1 MQNILGSFISI
12 VAQNIGWNYRVSE
25 KENHILAV
33 YTNKDIEL
41 EDAVVHFVKIGLDN
55 NEASLLIINE
65 QGTSNNE
72 VQERMHRKYNMT
84 YDEIEKLQSTGDLS
98 IVTSSEWYLSNNL
111 SEVSGVG
118 GGGGGNNS
126 IQNKLMVDK
135 EKVR

>member
-1 MQNILGSFISI
+1 M
-12 VAQNIGWNYRVSE
+12 SE

-41 EDAVVHFVKIGLDN
+41 EDAVHFVKIGLDN

-84 YDEIEKLQSTGDLS
+84 YDEIESFNRQA
-98 IVTSSEWYLSNNL
+98 IYLL
-111 SEVSGVG
+111 
-118 GGGGGNNS
+118 
-126 IQNKLMVDK
+126 
-135 EKVR
+135 